1 MSPQILDNI
10 STKSFYDLLSLPFD
24 RDINEPKQ
32 LISPLVDF
40 NELSDEIKSILLS
53 LPIVQYTG
61 DFKAGGL
68 DKKQRL
74 YLMSELDDTFL
85 VDTENSNYAK
95 CVTKL
100 INVPDLSDKEIIF
113 TGINKNQNKL
123 INLVKKSE
131 SYSLIYDE
139 IDYIIEIINEND
151 GTFTSIQ
158 YGDNFVMDTVLE
170 KEILEFFYK
179 NK

>member
-1 MSPQILDNI
+1 MSPQILDNL
-10 STKSFYDLLSLPFD
+10 STKTFYDLLSLPFD
-24 RDINEPKQ
+24 RDINNSNQVTSTVNLNKLTPE
-32 LISPLVDF
+32 LIQ
-40 NELSDEIKSILLS
+40 IILS
-53 LPIVQYTG
+53 LPMVQYTG

-68 DKKQRL
+68 DSKQRL
-74 YLMSELDDTFL
+74 YLMSELDDIFL
-85 VDTENSNYAK
+85 IDTLHSNYAQ
-95 CVTKL
+95 CVTRL
-100 INVPDLSDKEIIF
+100 LNVPDLSDKEITF
-113 TGINKNQNKL
+113 TGIKEDKNKS

-131 SYSLIYDE
+131 SYSLIYNE
-139 IDYIIEIINEND
+139 IDYIIEIVNEND

>member
-1 MSPQILDNI
+1 M
-10 STKSFYDLLSLPFD
+10 F
-24 RDINEPKQ
+24 
-32 LISPLVDF
+32 
-40 NELSDEIKSILLS
+40 
-53 LPIVQYTG
+53 
-61 DFKAGGL
+61 
-68 DKKQRL
+68 
-74 YLMSELDDTFL
+74 
-85 VDTENSNYAK
+85 
-95 CVTKL
+95 
-100 INVPDLSDKEIIF
+100 
-113 TGINKNQNKL
+113 
-123 INLVKKSE
+123 KKSE

>member
-1 MSPQILDNI
+1 
-10 STKSFYDLLSLPFD
+10 
-24 RDINEPKQ
+24 
-32 LISPLVDF
+32 
-40 NELSDEIKSILLS
+40 
-53 LPIVQYTG
+53 
-61 DFKAGGL
+61 
-68 DKKQRL
+68 
-74 YLMSELDDTFL
+74 MSELDDTFL
-85 VDTENSNYAK
+85 VDTINSNYAK
-95 CVTKL
+95 CVTQL
-100 INVPDLSDKEIIF
+100 TNVPDLSDKEIIF
-113 TGINKNQNKL
+113 TGISEDKNKVV
-123 INLVKKSE
+123 NLVKKSE

>member
-1 MSPQILDNI
+1 MSPQILDNL
-10 STKSFYDLLSLPFD
+10 STNIFYDLLSLPFD
-24 RDINEPKQ
+24 RNINNSNQ
-32 LISPLVDF
+32 VISTVDL
-40 NELSDEIKSILLS
+40 NKLDPELKSILLS
-53 LPIVQYTG
+53 LPMVQYTG

-68 DKKQRL
+68 DPKQRL
-74 YLMSELDDTFL
+74 YLMSELDDIFFI
-85 VDTENSNYAK
+85 DTLHSNYAQ

-100 INVPDLSDKEIIF
+100 TNVPDLSDKEITF
-113 TGINKNQNKL
+113 TGINEDKNKI

-131 SYSLIYDE
+131 SYSLTYDE
-139 IDYIIEIINEND
+139 IEYIIEIVNEND